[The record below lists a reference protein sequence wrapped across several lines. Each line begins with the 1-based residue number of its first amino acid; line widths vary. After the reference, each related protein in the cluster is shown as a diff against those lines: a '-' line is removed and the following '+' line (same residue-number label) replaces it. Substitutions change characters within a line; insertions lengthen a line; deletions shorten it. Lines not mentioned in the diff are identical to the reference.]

1 MSHPESQAPSLDRWR
16 TLTDIHPELPIID
29 PPVNHQFD
37 LVKLRAGFDRRHFLE
52 VMGASLALAG
62 ASGCRPQ
69 PTETIVPYSK
79 LPEQIVPGRPLFF
92 ATTFSE
98 CGRTVG
104 LLVESHEGRPTKVE
118 GNPSHPASLGAT
130 DAISQA
136 AILSLYDPDRSQGI
150 KRIDEISTWEN
161 FLADLRDALRGQ
173 AGLQGAGFRILTEA
187 VNSPTLGRQ
196 IKELLAQ
203 YPNAKW
209 HQYQPGHAD
218 GAFQAQ
224 QKAFGRAVSVV
235 PHFDKADVVVS
246 LGGDFLG
253 GMNGSVAFTRQFMS
267 RRDLSAGQKGMNRL
281 YLAETSVSTTGTIAD
296 HRLPITPSQLV
307 SVAQLIASQLGVK
320 ELEPV
325 KKADLPAFAPDWI
338 NAVVEDLK
346 SHQGTSLVVA
356 GDNASWQVQLVAILL
371 NEALGNVGK
380 TVDYIDPVEV
390 EPVDHGASLAD
401 LYGDMTAG
409 KVEVL
414 LIVGANPVYTAP
426 ADFDFKKALKN
437 VKRLVA
443 QLSPYEDETSPYCHW
458 HLPQT
463 HFFESWSDAK
473 AFDGTASI
481 VQPLIAPL
489 FDGVSPHDFLSAATG
504 KTVVPSYDAVRET
517 WKSLGGA
524 TGFENA
530 WKTAIHDGLIPDTA
544 AKPVSVTAK
553 VAAEDAVALQTAAAA
568 PKDAFEVVFGLD
580 PNILDGRFAN
590 NGWLQELPKP
600 WTRLTWD
607 NAALISPATMTQKK
621 LREGDLVEL
630 TLKKRKVV
638 APVWP
643 TPGHPD
649 GAVTLHF
656 GYGRKAGGKLASK
669 FGFDA
674 YALRTRD
681 GLSSASGLTLRAAGG
696 RERLA
701 CTQTHHSLEGRDIV
715 RTLTL
720 EEFIGGKTGAPEHS
734 HDFGKKPESLYGEE
748 WQYNDRAWGM
758 VIDQSRCVGCNA
770 CVLACQS
777 ENNIPV
783 VGKSGVLMG
792 REMHWLRIDRY
803 FSGAED
809 NPQVLQ
815 QPMMCQHCEHAPC
828 EVVCP
833 VEATTHSPEGL
844 NEMTYNRC
852 VGTRYCSNNC
862 PYKTR
867 RFNFLSYVDNTPLHE
882 LSANPD
888 VTVRTR
894 GVMEK
899 CTYCVQRIS
908 TVRIQASKE
917 SAITEQ
923 PQKVRDGSVV
933 TACQAACP
941 SQAISFGDLNDKE
954 SRVAK
959 WAELPH
965 NYGVLAELGTRPRTT
980 YLAKVSNPNS
990 ALVKPAAGEHSH
1002 AGVNGVAAG
1011 VALS

>member
-1 MSHPESQAPSLDRWR
+1 MSQPELQIPILDRWR

-29 PPVNHQFD
+29 LPVNHQFD

-52 VMGASLALAG
+52 VMGASMALAG
-62 ASGCRPQ
+62 ATGCRPQ

-92 ATTFSE
+92 ATTFSD
-98 CGRTVG
+98 CGRTIG

-118 GNPSHPASLGAT
+118 GNPAHPASLGAT

-136 AILSLYDPDRSQGI
+136 SILSLYDPDRAQGI
-150 KRIDEISTWEN
+150 KRIDEISTWES
-161 FLADLRDALRGQ
+161 FLADLRDALRAQ
-173 AGLQGAGFRILTEA
+173 AGLQGAGLRILTEA
-187 VNSPTLGRQ
+187 VVSPTLGRQ
-196 IKELLAQ
+196 VRELLAQ
-203 YPNAKW
+203 YPSAKW

-218 GAFQAQ
+218 GAFQAL
-224 QKAFGRAVSVV
+224 QKTFGRAVSVV
-235 PHFDKADVVVS
+235 PHFDRADVVVS
-246 LGGDFLG
+246 LDADFMGASNGG
-253 GMNGSVAFTRQFMS
+253 VAFTRQFMS
-267 RRDLSAGQKGMNRL
+267 RRDLSAGQKAMSRL
-281 YLAETSVSTTGTIAD
+281 YMAETTVSTTGTIAD

-307 SVAQLIASQLGVK
+307 SVAQLVASQLGVK

-325 KKADLPAFAPDWI
+325 RRADLPIAAPDWI
-338 NAVVEDLK
+338 NAVVDDLQK
-346 SHQGTSLVVA
+346 HRGTSLVVV
-356 GDNASWQVQLVAILL
+356 GDNAPWQVQLIALLL

-380 TVDYIDPVEV
+380 IVDYIDSIEV
-390 EPVDHGASLAD
+390 EPMDHGASLAD

-409 KVEVL
+409 GVEVL

-426 ADFDFKKALKN
+426 ADFDFKTALKN

-458 HLPQT
+458 HIPQT
-463 HFFESWSDAK
+463 HFLESWSDAR

-489 FDGVSPHDFLSAATG
+489 FDGISAHEFLSAATG
-504 KTVVPSYDAVRET
+504 KTVITAHDAVRET
-517 WKSLGGA
+517 WKSLGGEG
-524 TGFENA
+524 GFETA
-530 WKTAIHDGLIPDTA
+530 WRTAVHDGVIANTTSPA
-544 AKPVSVTAK
+544 VSVSPR
-553 VAAEDAVALQTAAAA
+553 VSPDDLVALQAAA
-568 PKDAFEVVFGLD
+568 PAASGAYEVTFALD
-580 PNILDGRFAN
+580 PTVLDGRFAN

-607 NAALISPATMTQKK
+607 NAALISPAMAAA
-621 LREGDLVEL
+621 LGVREGDRIELKTKDRLVI
-630 TLKKRKVV
+630 

-649 GAVTLHF
+649 GVVTLHF
-656 GYGRKAGGKLASK
+656 GYGRQAGGKLADK
-669 FGFDA
+669 FGFNA
-674 YALRTRD
+674 YALRTR
-681 GLSSASGLTLRAAGG
+681 GTMASATGVAIQLADG
-696 RERLA
+696 REKLA
-701 CTQTHHSLEGRDIV
+701 CTQTHHSIEGRDIV

-720 EEFIGGKTGAPEHS
+720 EDFTQGETGAPHGS
-734 HDFGKKPESLYGEE
+734 HDFGDKPPSLYADWE
-748 WQYNDRAWGM
+748 YNERKWGM
-758 VIDQSRCVGCNA
+758 VIDLSKCIGCNA

-803 FSGAED
+803 FSGAEE

-815 QPMMCQHCEHAPC
+815 QPMLCQHCEHAPC

-833 VEATTHSPEGL
+833 VEATSHSPEGL

-862 PYKTR
+862 PYKVR
-867 RFNFLSYVDNTPLHE
+867 RFNFLNYVDNTPLHE

-908 TVRIQASKE
+908 AVRIESSKQ
-917 SAITEQ
+917 SALSGQ
-923 PQKVRDGSVV
+923 PQKMADGAVV

-941 SQAISFGDLNDKE
+941 SQAIAFGDLNDKE

-959 WAELPH
+959 WAGLSH

-980 YLAKVSNPNS
+980 YLARVTNPIAS
-990 ALVKPAAGEHSH
+990 VPVPADRSH
-1002 AGVNGVAAG
+1002 AGGSGAAA
-1011 VALS
+1011 ALS

>member
-1 MSHPESQAPSLDRWR
+1 MSHPEPNTPSLERWR

-52 VMGASLALAG
+52 VMGASLAMAG
-62 ASGCRPQ
+62 AAGCRPQ

-130 DAISQA
+130 DAVSQA
-136 AILSLYDPDRSQGI
+136 SILSLYDPDRAQGVR
-150 KRIDEISTWEN
+150 RIDEISTWER
-161 FLADLRDALRGQ
+161 FLADLRDALRSQSGM
-173 AGLQGAGFRILTEA
+173 QGGGFRILTEA
-187 VNSPTLGRQ
+187 VTSPTLGRQ
-196 IKELLAQ
+196 IRELLAQ
-203 YPNAKW
+203 YPNSKW

-224 QKAFGRAVSVV
+224 LKAFGRAVSIV
-235 PHFDKADVVVS
+235 PHFDRADVVVS
-246 LGGDFLG
+246 LDGDFLG
-253 GMNGSVAFTRQFMS
+253 SMNGVVAFTRQFMS
-267 RRDLSAGQKGMNRL
+267 RRGLSAGSKGMNRL
-281 YLAETSVSTTGTIAD
+281 YMAETSVSTTGTIAD
-296 HRLPITPSQLV
+296 HRVPITPSQLV
-307 SVAQLIASQLGVK
+307 SVAQLLASQLGVK
-320 ELEPV
+320 ELEAV
-325 KKADLPAFAPDWI
+325 KKADLPAGAPEWL
-338 NAVVEDLK
+338 NAAIEDLK
-346 SHQGTSLVVA
+346 GHQGTSLVIA
-356 GDNASWQVQLVAILL
+356 GDNAPWQVQLVAILL
-371 NEALGNVGK
+371 NQALGNVGK
-380 TVDYIDPVEV
+380 TVDYVEPIEV
-390 EPVDHGASLAD
+390 EPADHGASIAD

-426 ADFDFKKALKN
+426 ADFDFKAALKN

-463 HFFESWSDAK
+463 HFLESWSDAR
-473 AFDGTASI
+473 AFDGSASI

-489 FDGVSPHDFLSAATG
+489 FDGISAHDFLSAATG
-504 KTVVPSYDAVRET
+504 KAVIPAYDAVRET
-517 WKSLGGA
+517 WKSLGGEG
-524 TGFENA
+524 GFEAA
-530 WKTAIHDGLIPDTA
+530 WKKSVHDGLIAETA
-544 AKPVSVTAK
+544 SKTVSVTPN
-553 VAAEDAVALQTAAAA
+553 VSAEDTVALQTAAPAA
-568 PKDAFEVVFGLD
+568 REGYEVVFGLD
-580 PNILDGRFAN
+580 PTVLDGRFSN

-607 NAALISPATMTQKK
+607 NAALMSPATMLDRS
-621 LREGDLVEL
+621 LREGELVEL
-630 TLKKRKVV
+630 SVKDRKVV

-643 TPGHPD
+643 VPGHPN
-649 GAVTLHF
+649 GVVTLHF

-674 YALRTRD
+674 FALRTRD
-681 GLSSASGLTLRAAGG
+681 SMASASGLTIRSVGG
-696 RERLA
+696 REKLA

-720 EEFIGGKTGAPEHS
+720 EDFTKGETGAPLHA
-734 HDFGKKPESLYGEE
+734 HDPGDKPPSLYPDWPYE
-748 WQYNDRAWGM
+748 QRAWGM
-758 VIDQSRCVGCNA
+758 VIDLSKCVGCNA

-803 FSGAED
+803 FSGQEA

-862 PYKTR
+862 PYKVR
-867 RFNFLSYVDNTPLHE
+867 RFNFLNYVDNTPLHE

-908 TVRIQASKE
+908 AVRIDASKE
-917 SAITEQ
+917 SAMSGE
-923 PQKVRDGSVV
+923 PQKVKDGSVV

-941 SQAISFGDLNDKE
+941 SQAIVFGDLNDKE

-959 WAELPH
+959 WASLPH

-980 YLAKVSNPNS
+980 YLARISNPNPRL
-990 ALVKPAAGEHSH
+990 APADHSH
-1002 AGVNGVAAG
+1002 AGGSGTTAAP
-1011 VALS
+1011 L

>member
-1 MSHPESQAPSLDRWR
+1 MSNPNPQTPTLDRWR

-52 VMGASLALAG
+52 VMGASMALAG
-62 ASGCRPQ
+62 AAGCRPQ

-79 LPEQIVPGRPLFF
+79 LPEQIVPGRPLYF

-98 CGRTVG
+98 CGRTLG

-118 GNPSHPASLGAT
+118 GNPAHPASLGAT
-130 DAISQA
+130 DAVSQA
-136 AILSLYDPDRSQGI
+136 SILSLYDPDRSQGV
-150 KRIDEISTWEN
+150 KRIDEISTWEG
-161 FLADLRDALRGQ
+161 FLADLRDALLAQGGR
-173 AGLQGAGFRILTEA
+173 QGAGLRILTES
-187 VNSPTLGRQ
+187 VVSPTLGRQ
-196 IKELLAQ
+196 VKELVAQ
-203 YPNAKW
+203 YPAAKW

-224 QKAFGRAVSVV
+224 QKAFGRSVTVV
-235 PHFDKADVVVS
+235 PRFERADVVVS
-246 LGGDFLG
+246 LDGDFLG
-253 GMNGSVAFTRQFMS
+253 GMDGGVANTRHFMS
-267 RRDLSAGQKGMNRL
+267 RRDVSAGQKALSRL

-296 HRLPITPSQLV
+296 HRLPVSPGALISVVQLLG
-307 SVAQLIASQLGVK
+307 SLSGVAGMEGVK
-320 ELEPV
+320 PV
-325 KKADLPAFAPDWI
+325 GLNERATAWV
-338 NAVVEDLK
+338 NAVAEDLK
-346 SHQGTSLVVA
+346 AHRGTSLVIA
-356 GDNASWQVQLVAILL
+356 GDGAPWQAHLAAYLL
-371 NEALGNVGK
+371 NDLLGNVGK
-380 TVDYIDPVEV
+380 TVEYIDPVEV
-390 EPVDHGASLAD
+390 EPADHGASIAD

-426 ADFDFKKALKN
+426 ADFDFKTALKN

-463 HFFESWSDAK
+463 HFLESWSDAR

-489 FDGVSPHDFLSAATG
+489 FDGISAHQFLSAATG
-504 KTVVPSYDAVRET
+504 KTVVTAYDAVRET

-524 TGFENA
+524 GGFEAA
-530 WKTAIHDGLIPDTA
+530 WRQSVHDGLIADTA
-544 AKPVSVTAK
+544 SPAAAVTPKVSP
-553 VAAEDAVALQTAAAA
+553 EDLVALQTATAAA
-568 PKDAFEVVFGLD
+568 TGTYEVKFALD
-580 PNILDGRFAN
+580 PTILDGRFAN

-607 NAALISPATMTQKK
+607 NAALISPQMAKDLGG
-621 LREGDLVEL
+621 LREGDRIEL
-630 TLKKRKVV
+630 KLKDRSVI

-649 GAVTLHF
+649 GVVTLHF
-656 GYGRKAGGKLASK
+656 GYGRQAGGKLANK
-669 FGFDA
+669 FGFNA

-681 GLSSASGLTLRAAGG
+681 SMSVATGVTVDVKGG
-696 RERLA
+696 REKLA
-701 CTQTHHSLEGRDIV
+701 CTQTHHSIEGRDIV

-720 EEFIGGKTGAPEHS
+720 EDLTKGETGAPPHF
-734 HDFGKKPESLYGEE
+734 HDLGDKPPSLYPDWE
-748 WQYNDRAWGM
+748 YNDRKWGM
-758 VIDQSRCVGCNA
+758 VIDLSKCVGCNA
-770 CVLACQS
+770 CVMACQS

-815 QPMMCQHCEHAPC
+815 QPMLCQHCEHAPC
-828 EVVCP
+828 ETVCP

-862 PYKTR
+862 PYKVR
-867 RFNFLSYVDNTPLHE
+867 RFNFLNYVDNTPLHE

-908 TVRIQASKE
+908 AVRIEASKE
-917 SAITEQ
+917 SAISGQ
-923 PQKVRDGSVV
+923 PQKVADGAVV
-933 TACQAACP
+933 TACQAACAA
-941 SQAISFGDLNDKE
+941 QAIAFGDLNDNE

-959 WAELPH
+959 WAALPH

-980 YLAKVSNPNS
+980 YLARVTNPNS
-990 ALVKPAAGEHSH
+990 ALAKPAEQTH
-1002 AGVNGVAAG
+1002 AGGSGTAA
-1011 VALS
+1011 ALS

>member
-1 MSHPESQAPSLDRWR
+1 MSHPEPQTSSLDRWR

-62 ASGCRPQ
+62 ATGCRPQ

-98 CGRTVG
+98 CGRTIG

-118 GNPSHPASLGAT
+118 GNPYHPASLGAT

-136 AILSLYDPDRSQGI
+136 SILSLYDPDRAQGI
-150 KRIDEISTWEN
+150 KRIEEISTWEA

-173 AGLQGAGFRILTEA
+173 SGQQGAGVRILTEA
-187 VNSPTLGRQ
+187 VTSPTLGRQ
-196 IKELLAQ
+196 IRDLLTQ
-203 YPNAKW
+203 YPKAKW

-224 QKAFGRAVSVV
+224 QKAFGRAISIV
-235 PHFDKADVVVS
+235 PHLDRADVVVS
-246 LGGDFLG
+246 LDADFLG
-253 GMNGSVAFTRQFMS
+253 SMNGSVALTRQFMTK
-267 RRDLSAGQKGMNRL
+267 RDLSGGQKAMSRL

-296 HRLPITPSQLV
+296 HRLPISPSQLV
-307 SVAQLIASQLGVK
+307 SVAQLVASQLGVK
-320 ELEPV
+320 ELEAV
-325 KKADLPAFAPDWI
+325 KKADLPVATPDWI
-338 NAVVEDLK
+338 NAVVEDLGK
-346 SHQGTSLVVA
+346 HRGASLVVA
-356 GDNASWQVQLVAILL
+356 GDNAPWQVHLVAILL

-380 TVDYIDPVEV
+380 TVDYIDAVEV
-390 EPVDHGASLAD
+390 EPVDHGASIAD
-401 LYGDMTAG
+401 LYGAMTAG
-409 KVEVL
+409 QVEVL

-426 ADFDFKKALKN
+426 ADFDFKKALKD

-463 HFFESWSDAK
+463 HFFESWSDAR

-489 FDGVSPHDFLSAATG
+489 FDGISPHDFLSAATG
-504 KTVVPSYDAVRET
+504 KSVVPAHDAVRET

-524 TGFENA
+524 TGFETA
-530 WKTAIHDGLIPDTA
+530 WKTAVHDGVIAETA
-544 AKPVSVTAK
+544 SKPVSVSPK
-553 VAAEDAVALQTAAAA
+553 VGPEDLVALQTAAMASAA
-568 PKDAFEVVFGLD
+568 DSLEVQFRLD
-580 PNILDGRFAN
+580 STILDGRFGN

-600 WTRLTWD
+600 WTKLTWD
-607 NAALISPATMTQKK
+607 NAALVSPAVAAKFR
-621 LREGDLVEL
+621 LREGDFVEL
-630 TLKKRKVV
+630 KVKERTVV

-649 GAVTLHF
+649 GVVTLHF
-656 GYGRKAGGKLASK
+656 GYGRKSGGKLASK

-674 YALRTRD
+674 FALRTRD
-681 GLSSASGLTLRAAGG
+681 AMSSAAGLTLRAAGG

-701 CTQTHHSLEGRDIV
+701 TTQMHHSIEGRDIV

-720 EEFIGGKTGAPEHS
+720 EDFTKSGTGAPEHV
-734 HDFGKKPESLYGEE
+734 HDPGLRPPSLYGEE
-748 WQYNDRAWGM
+748 DWQYNDRAWGM
-758 VIDQSRCVGCNA
+758 VIDLGKCTGCNA

-809 NPQVLQ
+809 NPQVLL

-828 EVVCP
+828 ETVCP

-862 PYKTR
+862 PYKVR
-867 RFNFLSYVDNTPLHE
+867 RFNFLNYVDNTPLHE

-908 TVRIQASKE
+908 AVRIEASKE
-917 SAITEQ
+917 SAISGE
-923 PQKVRDGSVV
+923 PQRVKDGSVV

-941 SQAISFGDLNDKE
+941 SQAITFGDLNDKE
-954 SRVAK
+954 SQVAK
-959 WAELPH
+959 RAALPH
-965 NYGVLAELGTRPRTT
+965 NYGVLSELGTRPRTT
-980 YLAKVSNPNS
+980 YLARVSNPNA
-990 ALVKPAAGEHSH
+990 ALSKPAEQSH
-1002 AGVNGVAAG
+1002 AGVGGVGAS
-1011 VALS
+1011 VS

>member
-1 MSHPESQAPSLDRWR
+1 MSNPESITSNLDRWR

-52 VMGASLALAG
+52 VMGASLAMAG
-62 ASGCRPQ
+62 AAGCRPQ

-92 ATTFSE
+92 ATTFSD

-136 AILSLYDPDRSQGI
+136 SILALYDPDRAQAV
-150 KRIDEISTWEN
+150 KRIDEISTWER

-173 AGLQGAGFRILTEA
+173 TGMQGGGFRILTEA
-187 VNSPTLGRQ
+187 VTSPTLGRQ
-196 IKELLAQ
+196 LRELLDQ

-224 QKAFGRAVSVV
+224 QKAFGRAVSIV
-235 PHFDKADVVVS
+235 PHFDRADVVVS
-246 LGGDFLG
+246 LDGDFLG
-253 GMNGSVAFTRQFMS
+253 SMNGGVAFTRQFMS
-267 RRDLSAGQKGMNRL
+267 RRDLSGAQKEMNRL
-281 YLAETSVSTTGTIAD
+281 YLADTSISTTGTIAD
-296 HRLPITPSQLV
+296 HRLPITPSQLI
-307 SVAQLIASQLGVK
+307 SVAQLLTSQLGVK
-320 ELEPV
+320 ELESA
-325 KKADLPAFAPDWI
+325 KKADLTIAAPEWL
-338 NAVVEDLK
+338 NAAVEDLK
-346 SHQGTSLVVA
+346 AHQGTSLVIA
-356 GDNASWQVQLVAILL
+356 GDSAPWQVHLVAILL
-371 NEALGNVGK
+371 NQALGNVGK
-380 TVDYIDPVEV
+380 TVDYVEPVEI
-390 EPVDHGASLAD
+390 EPVDHGASIAD

-426 ADFDFKKALKN
+426 ADFDFKTALKN

-463 HFFESWSDAK
+463 HFLESWSDAR

-489 FDGVSPHDFLSAATG
+489 FDGISAHDFLSAATG
-504 KTVVPSYDAVRET
+504 KTVVPAYDAIRET

-524 TGFENA
+524 GGFEVA
-530 WKTAIHDGLIPDTA
+530 WKKAVHDGLIADTA
-544 AKPVSVTAK
+544 AKPVSVTPN
-553 VAAEDAVALQTAAAA
+553 VSAEDQVALQTAA
-568 PKDAFEVVFGLD
+568 PTTSGTYEVNFALD
-580 PNILDGRFAN
+580 STILDGRFAN
-590 NGWLQELPKP
+590 NGWLQELPKT

-607 NAALISPATMTQKK
+607 NAALISPATAKALGG
-621 LREGDLVEL
+621 LREGDRIEL
-630 TLKKRKVV
+630 KIKERSVI

-649 GAVTLHF
+649 GVVTLHF
-656 GYGRKAGGKLASK
+656 GYGRQAGGNLASK
-669 FGFDA
+669 FGFSA
-674 YALRTRD
+674 YALRTRAAM
-681 GLSSASGLTLRAAGG
+681 SSATGVTIESKGG
-696 RERLA
+696 REKLA
-701 CTQTHHSLEGRDIV
+701 CTQTHHSIEGRDIV

-720 EEFIGGKTGAPEHS
+720 EDFTKGETGAPHGVHAVELR
-734 HDFGKKPESLYGEE
+734 PPSLYGEE
-748 WQYNDRAWGM
+748 DWKYNDRAWGM
-758 VIDQSRCVGCNA
+758 VIDLSRCVGCNA

-828 EVVCP
+828 ETVCP

-862 PYKTR
+862 PYKVR
-867 RFNFLSYVDNTPLHE
+867 RFNFLSYVDNTPLHA

-908 TVRIQASKE
+908 AVRIEASKE
-917 SAITEQ
+917 SAISGE
-923 PQKVRDGSVV
+923 PQRVKDGSVV
-933 TACQAACP
+933 TACQGACAA
-941 SQAISFGDLNDKE
+941 QAIAFGDLNDKE
-954 SRVAK
+954 SQVAK
-959 WAELPH
+959 QAALPH
-965 NYGVLAELGTRPRTT
+965 NYGVLTELGTRPRTT
-980 YLAKVSNPNS
+980 YLARVSNPNPKL
-990 ALVKPAAGEHSH
+990 AAPADHSH
-1002 AGVNGVAAG
+1002 AGGSGTAA
-1011 VALS
+1011 ALS

>member
-1 MSHPESQAPSLDRWR
+1 MSNPNPQTPTLDRWR

-37 LVKLRAGFDRRHFLE
+37 LIKLRAGFDRRHFLE
-52 VMGASLALAG
+52 VMGASMALAG
-62 ASGCRPQ
+62 ATGCRPQ

-79 LPEQIVPGRPLFF
+79 LPEQIVPGRPLYF
-92 ATTFSE
+92 ATTFSD
-98 CGRTVG
+98 CGRTLG

-118 GNPSHPASLGAT
+118 GNPAHPASLGAT
-130 DAISQA
+130 DAVSQA
-136 AILSLYDPDRSQGI
+136 SILSLYDPDRSQGV
-150 KRIDEISTWEN
+150 KRIDEISTWEA
-161 FLADLRDALRGQ
+161 FLADLRDALRAQSGR
-173 AGLQGAGFRILTEA
+173 QGAGLRILTEA
-187 VNSPTLGRQ
+187 VVSPTLGRQ
-196 IKELLAQ
+196 VKELVAQ
-203 YPNAKW
+203 FPAAKW

-224 QKAFGRAVSVV
+224 QKAFGRNVTVI
-235 PHFDKADVVVS
+235 PRFDRAEVVVS
-246 LGGDFLG
+246 LDGDFLG
-253 GMNGSVAFTRQFMS
+253 GMDGSVANTRHFMS
-267 RRDLSAGQKGMNRL
+267 RRDVSAGQKALNRL

-296 HRLPITPSQLV
+296 HRLPVSPGGLV
-307 SVAQLIASQLGVK
+307 SVVQLLASLSGVAGMEGVK
-320 ELEPV
+320 PV
-325 KKADLPAFAPDWI
+325 GLSEQSIGWVG
-338 NAVVEDLK
+338 AVAEDLK
-346 SHQGTSLVVA
+346 AHRGTSLVIA
-356 GDNASWQVQLVAILL
+356 GDSAPWQAHLAAYLL
-371 NEALGNVGK
+371 NDLLGNVGK
-380 TVDYIDPVEV
+380 TVEYIDPVEV
-390 EPVDHGASLAD
+390 EPADHGASIAD

-426 ADFDFKKALKN
+426 ADFDFKLALKN

-463 HFFESWSDAK
+463 HFLESWSDAR

-489 FDGVSPHDFLSAATG
+489 FDGISAHQFLSAATG
-504 KTVVPSYDAVRET
+504 KTVVTAYDAVRET
-517 WKSLGGA
+517 WKSLGGEG
-524 TGFENA
+524 GFEGA
-530 WKTAIHDGLIPDTA
+530 WRQSVHDGVIADTASTAIAVTP
-544 AKPVSVTAK
+544 KVSP
-553 VAAEDAVALQTAAAA
+553 EDLVALQTASAAA
-568 PKDAFEVVFGLD
+568 TGTYEVKFALD
-580 PNILDGRFAN
+580 PTILDGRFAN

-607 NAALISPATMTQKK
+607 NAALISPQMAKE
-621 LREGDLVEL
+621 LGGVREGDRIEL
-630 TLKKRKVV
+630 KLKDRSVV
-638 APVWP
+638 APAWP

-649 GAVTLHF
+649 GVVTLHF
-656 GYGRKAGGKLASK
+656 GYGRQAGGKLASK
-669 FGFDA
+669 FGFNA
-674 YALRTRD
+674 YALRSRD
-681 GLSSASGLTLRAAGG
+681 SMSVATGVTVDVKGG
-696 RERLA
+696 REKLA
-701 CTQTHHSLEGRDIV
+701 CTQTHHSIEGRDIV

-720 EEFIGGKTGAPEHS
+720 DDLTKGGTGAPPHF
-734 HDFGKKPESLYGEE
+734 HDLGEKPPSLYPDWE
-748 WQYNDRAWGM
+748 YNDRKWGM
-758 VIDQSRCVGCNA
+758 VIDLSRCVGCNA

-815 QPMMCQHCEHAPC
+815 QPMLCQHCEHAPC
-828 EVVCP
+828 ETVCP

-862 PYKTR
+862 PYKVR
-867 RFNFLSYVDNTPLHE
+867 RFNFLNYVDNTPLHE

-908 TVRIQASKE
+908 AVRIEASKE
-917 SAITEQ
+917 SAITGQ
-923 PQKVRDGSVV
+923 PQKVADGSVV
-933 TACQAACP
+933 TACQAACAA
-941 SQAISFGDLNDKE
+941 QAIAFGDLNDKE

-959 WAELPH
+959 WAALPH

-980 YLAKVSNPNS
+980 YLARVTNPNS
-990 ALVKPAAGEHSH
+990 ALAKPAEQTH
-1002 AGVNGVAAG
+1002 AGGSGTAA
-1011 VALS
+1011 ALS